1 MGRNKQSLGFMR
13 TSGRVFSEGAQRL
26 LKAMDL
32 LDKAE
37 EEAITFAA
45 AVPTKSPLSRISQV
59 D

>member
-1 MGRNKQSLGFMR
+1 MDATSKAPELAYV
-13 TSGRVFSEGAQRL
+13 TSGRVFSEGA
-26 LKAMDL
+26 KATEGNGP

-37 EEAITFAA
+37 EKRLPLAA